1 MQKDTVREEV
11 WIRAYEAS
19 RNRGNGVSS
28 SVHEAKECL
37 EEFDKEFKRLKYDGM
52 YDDGR

>member
-11 WIRAYEAS
+11 WIRAYVAGREKTGVYLAVKEAQ
-19 RNRGNGVSS
+19 
-28 SVHEAKECL
+28 ECL
-37 EEFDKEFKRLKYDGM
+37 EAFDKEFKRLKYDGL